1 MNDKLGKVLR
11 MVAIVFMGL
20 TTAMNIFGGAG
31 TTCAAFLTKD
41 YPPYWV
47 LIKPFDV
54 QWLWQ
59 LFVVLTLAIGIA
71 GIVVTVQLVRGKKNS
86 YHNAVILLVIGS
98 IWNGIHVYASWYY
111 LEAVVPIIVVFLLN
125 LITLIYFLILG
136 IPGLRER
143 VNFTK
148 TNDAS
153 DNELASGMAAIVV
166 GVVTLTMPIWAG
178 PSHMFEGEN
187 WVYVLQLPINIV
199 GSVLTL
205 GGSYLVLR
213 VGFEMFS
220 REIEQAKKRLLG
232 IEE

>member
-41 YPPYWV
+41 YPPYWA
-47 LIKPFDV
+47 LINPFDV

-59 LFVVLTLAIGIA
+59 LFVVLTLAIGIL
-71 GIVVTVQLVRGKKNS
+71 GIVVTIQLVRGKKNS

-148 TNDAS
+148 ANDKA
-153 DNELASGMAAIVV
+153 DKELAAGMAAIVV
-166 GVVTLTMPIWAG
+166 GAVTLTMPIWAG
-178 PSHMFEGEN
+178 PSHMFEGRN
-187 WVYVLQLPINIV
+187 LVYVLGLPINII
-199 GSVLTL
+199 GTVLTL
-205 GGSYLVLR
+205 GGFYLILR
-213 VGFEMFS
+213 VVFEMFS
-220 REIEQAKKRLLG
+220 REVELAKMKSLG
-232 IEE
+232 DRE